1 MLDLV
6 YLDIFFLGLCSF
18 PFNRISAHFAFTNEP
33 VSPSHNT
40 AHFTAFQQHQY
51 YSQHST
57 YISSMQGM
65 PPPQHRQIYKETMA
79 WMPSD
84 RTDLQHIQHG
94 LARLDFRWVP
104 GRVGRETSCLCGYL
118 LSVWICIRSFVHC
131 HKTPQKSTKKY
142 KKGLCPRKRS
152 NPTKKNFLFLAPCY
166 VND

>member
-6 YLDIFFLGLCSF
+6 YLDIFFLDFCSF

-40 AHFTAFQQHQY
+40 AQFPR
-51 YSQHST
+51 SQHST
-57 YISSMQGM
+57 FHSLSTASILFTAQHRHQQHARHTF
-65 PPPQHRQIYKETMA
+65 PQHRQIYKETMA

-104 GRVGRETSCLCGYL
+104 GRVRRETSCLCGYL
-118 LSVWICIRSFVHC
+118 LSVWICIRSFVHY
-131 HKTPQKSTKKY
+131 HKTPRKAQKII
-142 KKGLCPRKRS
+142 
-152 NPTKKNFLFLAPCY
+152 
-166 VND
+166 